1 MTNQRLRAQ
10 VQNIETKKLVSYVEI
25 GEIVGTGTTEDDVE
39 ALNEE
44 CDEADSDL
52 EVAIEEEQNRVDVA
66 EVYVSVERCVDV
78 CWQGKEIRLL
88 KDKEKKV
95 LKRFREVILIS
106 KKIQLLSLI
115 MVNAKELKETVG
127 LVNGVI
133 HNIITNCITEMN
145 NLLYAGAYVVAEK
158 LGKMKKNKSNEK
170 RKEPWWKRRIQ
181 ANIAEWRKD
190 VSRLKERRKGT
201 FEFKKKDLDRM
212 ERKYKLS
219 DVGNVQVTDM
229 LKEKISAGATK
240 IKRYEEITIRTL
252 CLQRTRNS
260 FTRNLMV
267 VVTFQIKPLML
278 KKLLNFGAIFGRY
291 LEILTKM
298 LHGSP
303 R

>member
-1 MTNQRLRAQ
+1 M
-10 VQNIETKKLVSYVEI
+10 SDVEI
-25 GEIVGTGTTEDDVE
+25 GEIVGTGTTEDVVE
-39 ALNEE
+39 ALNEKSHE
-44 CDEADSDL
+44 VDSDL
-52 EVAIEEEQNRVDVA
+52 EVAVEEEQNRVDVA
-66 EVYVSVERCVDV
+66 EVCVSVERCVDV

-88 KDKEKKV
+88 KDEGKNV
-95 LKRFREVILIS
+95 LKRLREVTLIFE
-106 KKIQLLSLI
+106 KTQLPLQRK
-115 MVNAKELKETVG
+115 VNAKELKETVE
-127 LVNGVI
+127 LVNSVI

-240 IKRYEEITIRTL
+240 IKRYEERELHYHQNTL
-252 CLQRTRNS
+252 FAVNQ
-260 FTRNLMV
+260 
-267 VVTFQIKPLML
+267 K
-278 KKLLNFGAIFGRY
+278 
-291 LEILTKM
+291 
-298 LHGSP
+298 
-303 R
+303 